1 MLKAVGNANLLVA
14 IGDFDIF
21 LVENRHFFYLR
32 FKRSAW
38 LLRSFLC
45 ENYGRRWRF
54 LDAMALFKNVN
65 QKCADFDQ
73 KWSKSPLCDPIGQE
87 LRFENPEN

>member
-38 LLRSFLC
+38 LLRTFLC
-45 ENYGRRWRF
+45 KNYGRRWRF
-54 LDAMALFKNVN
+54 LDAMAPKNDRSRHYATRLAKSYV
-65 QKCADFDQ
+65 
-73 KWSKSPLCDPIGQE
+73 SKIQRTKAFHYCTSKPV
-87 LRFENPEN
+87 